1 MPYAGQ
7 MDASQ
12 RAFNGITLFP
22 LCLYVCEFTNQLL
35 SRGFFLTFVFLVYKF
50 GLLNPNWLL
59 FVYRFV
65 HTELTIWHGGGD
77 EAFEVYICS

>member
-1 MPYAGQ
+1 MPAKELSMELLY
-7 MDASQ
+7 
-12 RAFNGITLFP
+12 F
-22 LCLYVCEFTNQLL
+22 LCVYMFVSLL
-35 SRGFFLTFVFLVYKF
+35 INYYRGDFFLTFVFLVYRF

-59 FVYRFV
+59 FVNRFV